1 MSSSRVV
8 VITGAAGQIGYS
20 LLPMIASGQ
29 VFGPDVVVELRL
41 LEIPQVSVCQRPC
54 SAMLKKHSFFLL
66 FLALCFFF
74 SCLPLNTLTDC
85 FFFPMPSLPPSLLP
99 PPPTKQGLAMLEGVK
114 MELLDCAFDTLG
126 DIVCTTDPLVA
137 FKDADVA
144 FLVGGFPRR
153 PGMLRKDLIQ
163 INTKIFLSMGQAMEA
178 VASANIKVLVV
189 ANPANTN
196 ALVALKQ
203 CTRIPS
209 KNFCAMTRLDY
220 NRASAQ
226 VALKVGTSVKN
237 VKNVIIWGN
246 HSASQYPDPTTDGYV
261 VNADGTTS
269 LLSSVLTDEAWLR
282 NEFMATVQQRGKSV
296 MEARGKSSAL
306 SAANAAADCVR
317 TWLVTGTQPN
327 ETVSMAVYNDEGYY
341 GIAKDLMYSLPC
353 ECKDGDWSVK
363 TGLTVS
369 GFGQE
374 KMKASEAELLEERSA
389 AMEILNG
396 GGEEASTKQ

>member
-1 MSSSRVV
+1 L
-8 VITGAAGQIGYS
+8 GQ
-20 LLPMIASGQ
+20 
-29 VFGPDVVVELRL
+29 
-41 LEIPQVSVCQRPC
+41 PQC
-54 SAMLKKHSFFLL
+54 
-66 FLALCFFF
+66 
-74 SCLPLNTLTDC
+74 
-85 FFFPMPSLPPSLLP
+85 
-99 PPPTKQGLAMLEGVK
+99 
-114 MELLDCAFDTLG
+114 
-126 DIVCTTDPLVA
+126 VA
-137 FKDADVA
+137 V
-144 FLVGGFPRR
+144 PRS
-153 PGMLRKDLIQ
+153 
-163 INTKIFLSMGQAMEA
+163 N
-178 VASANIKVLVV
+178 
-189 ANPANTN
+189 
-196 ALVALKQ
+196 
-203 CTRIPS
+203 
-209 KNFCAMTRLDY
+209 
-220 NRASAQ
+220 
-226 VALKVGTSVKN
+226 
-237 VKNVIIWGN
+237 N
-246 HSASQYPDPTTDGYV
+246 HGYV

>member
-1 MSSSRVV
+1 M
-8 VITGAAGQIGYS
+8 
-20 LLPMIASGQ
+20 
-29 VFGPDVVVELRL
+29 
-41 LEIPQVSVCQRPC
+41 
-54 SAMLKKHSFFLL
+54 
-66 FLALCFFF
+66 
-74 SCLPLNTLTDC
+74 
-85 FFFPMPSLPPSLLP
+85 PSLLP
-99 PPPTKQGLAMLEGVK
+99 PSSLPPPTKQGLAMLEGVK